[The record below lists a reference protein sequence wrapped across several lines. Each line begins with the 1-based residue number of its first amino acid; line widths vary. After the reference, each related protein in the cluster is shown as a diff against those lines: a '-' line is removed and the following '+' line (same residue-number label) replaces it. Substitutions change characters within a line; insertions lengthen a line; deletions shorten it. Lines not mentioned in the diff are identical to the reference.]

1 VESYY
6 AYNFAKPSNGITN
19 FRGYDN
25 RHDTFSITN
34 AALGATFEQARA
46 SGKVMLQIGSTP
58 STEYLAEPNLP
69 GSTAANASNTD
80 LWKFIQEAYVG
91 YKFPLGSGLLMQ
103 AGVFLTPIGPESLAV
118 KDDWNWSRSN
128 LFFGLPSYITG
139 ARASY
144 DLDDHWS
151 FALGLYNGWNSVV
164 DNNRRKSLLGNVNF
178 HAGKKVSA
186 QLLYMGGDERL
197 GGAPEG
203 LSWRNLFDLFGQ
215 VQACDWLSLIGHFDA
230 GVESTNLGTASW
242 FAGALYARARTVD
255 WLFIALRGDRFWE
268 NVPSTPAV
276 VASPLFWAGSNWVSE
291 GTVTVE
297 ARPTVEPISL
307 FGEYRHD
314 QSQAPIYFRGAVAG
328 IGTPL
333 DPFIPNSKSQDTLL
347 IGAVGWF

>member
-1 VESYY
+1 VETYF

-46 SGKVMLQIGSTP
+46 AGKVMLQIGSTP

-164 DNNRRKSLLGNVNF
+164 DNNRKKSLMGNVNF
-178 HAGKKVSA
+178 HAGKTLSA
-186 QLLYMGGDERL
+186 QLLYFGGDERPKN
-197 GGAPEG
+197 APEG
-203 LSWRNLFDLFGQ
+203 SPWRNLFDLFGQ
-215 VQACDWLSLIGHFDA
+215 VQACDWLSFIGHFDA
-230 GVESTNLGTASW
+230 GVESTEIGTASW

-268 NVPSTPAV
+268 NVPSVPAV

-307 FGEYRHD
+307 WGEYRHD

-333 DPFIPNSKSQDTLL
+333 DPFVPNSKSQDTLL